1 MRSATISTLMLAV
14 LALLATAAAGYYYP
28 WPEPQVQTK
37 VEKLFESYNGSQVR
51 GMEIA
56 IFNRDRGAL
65 EKIKLV
71 RRGDR
76 WLIPSKQNYPASQGA
91 RIALAINSLSDL
103 KVFEIMS
110 DNQQDHL
117 DYGVVDPEDYQ
128 NAASRRSLGTKI
140 TLTDRNQKEIA
151 SLIVGSPVKD
161 KAKIKHFARISN
173 QPNVYVV
180 DYDPRVLST
189 DFSSWVS
196 TNPLQLA
203 QRQGDSGQTANAA
216 DINYYRLK
224 GDPANPTKDIIYR
237 AELRPTEDGRMGV
250 PLLETSDPTS
260 TETRKLTPTDQQ
272 VAQITQMG
280 QFLSRIISNDVKR
293 KDPKAAKAIKGN
305 EPFDP
310 KLTESM
316 RQYGFI
322 NCRNE
327 NGNFECDSLSGNI
340 RIYTPSGL
348 VMTMSF
354 GDLAGTTQDGTGSL
368 NYVMMITSGVNHD
381 LHKVPEKPE
390 NLNED
395 PTSDENKAYQRSLQD
410 AKDKMEAAQNAAN
423 ELNKIHADWY
433 YIIEDDVIKRLRPE
447 ISITQPL
454 KPVEDSS
461 ENKGEPEAAD
471 KKPDDSNPQE
481 AAADT
486 SKGEDGGTSQAKGNP
501 GTKSGSQ
508 N

>member
-1 MRSATISTLMLAV
+1 MRSATISTLLLAV

-28 WPEPQVQTK
+28 WPEPLVQTK

-76 WLIPSKQNYPASQGA
+76 WIIPSKQNYPASQGA

-128 NAASRRSLGTKI
+128 NAASRGSLGTKI

-161 KAKIKHFARISN
+161 EANIKYFARITN

-189 DFSSWVS
+189 DFSSWIS
-196 TNPLQLA
+196 TNPLQLS
-203 QRQGDSGQTANAA
+203 QRKADGGLEVNAA

-224 GDPANPTKDIIYR
+224 GDPTNPTKDLFYR

-260 TETRKLTPTDQQ
+260 KETRELTATDQQ
-272 VAQITQMG
+272 VAQLTQMG
-280 QFLSRIISNDVKR
+280 QFLSRIISNNVKR
-293 KDPKAAKAIKGN
+293 KDPNAAKAIQSNK
-305 EPFDP
+305 PFDP

-316 RQYGFI
+316 RRYGFI

-327 NGNFECDSLSGNI
+327 NGNFECDSISGNI
-340 RIYTPSGL
+340 RVYSPTGL

-354 GDLAGTTQDGTGSL
+354 GDLAGTTQDGTGNL
-368 NYVMMITSGVNHD
+368 NYVMMITAGVNHD
-381 LHKVPEKPE
+381 VHKLPEKPE

-395 PTSDENKAYQRSLQD
+395 PTSDENKAYQRSLQN
-410 AKDKMEAAQNAAN
+410 AKDKIEAVQNAAN

-433 YIIEDDVIKRLRPE
+433 YIIEDDVIKKLRPE
-447 ISITQPL
+447 ISITQPV
-454 KPVEDSS
+454 KPREDSS
-461 ENKGEPEAAD
+461 ENKEEPDATD
-471 KKPDDSNPQE
+471 KALDNSDPKDT
-481 AAADT
+481 DT
-486 SKGEDGGTSQAKGNP
+486 SKDGDAGTTETKENP
-501 GTKSGSQ
+501 GTKSGKQ

>member
-76 WLIPSKQNYPASQGA
+76 WIIPSKQNYPASQGA

-128 NAASRRSLGTKI
+128 NAASRGSLGTKI

-161 KAKIKHFARISN
+161 EANIKYFARITN

-189 DFSSWVS
+189 DFSSWIS
-196 TNPLQLA
+196 TNPLQLS
-203 QRQGDSGQTANAA
+203 QRKDDGGLEVNAA

-224 GDPANPTKDIIYR
+224 GDPTNPTKDHLLSCR
-237 AELRPTEDGRMGV
+237 VAAHRRRQDG
-250 PLLETSDPTS
+250 SS
-260 TETRKLTPTDQQ
+260 
-272 VAQITQMG
+272 
-280 QFLSRIISNDVKR
+280 
-293 KDPKAAKAIKGN
+293 
-305 EPFDP
+305 
-310 KLTESM
+310 
-316 RQYGFI
+316 FI
-322 NCRNE
+322 
-327 NGNFECDSLSGNI
+327 GNI
-340 RIYTPSGL
+340 RSNFNRNTRAYGHRPASCPINTN
-348 VMTMSF
+348 
-354 GDLAGTTQDGTGSL
+354 GT
-368 NYVMMITSGVNHD
+368 I
-381 LHKVPEKPE
+381 
-390 NLNED
+390 
-395 PTSDENKAYQRSLQD
+395 
-410 AKDKMEAAQNAAN
+410 
-423 ELNKIHADWY
+423 
-433 YIIEDDVIKRLRPE
+433 
-447 ISITQPL
+447 
-454 KPVEDSS
+454 PVEDHF
-461 ENKGEPEAAD
+461 K
-471 KKPDDSNPQE
+471 
-481 AAADT
+481 
-486 SKGEDGGTSQAKGNP
+486 
-501 GTKSGSQ
+501 
-508 N
+508 